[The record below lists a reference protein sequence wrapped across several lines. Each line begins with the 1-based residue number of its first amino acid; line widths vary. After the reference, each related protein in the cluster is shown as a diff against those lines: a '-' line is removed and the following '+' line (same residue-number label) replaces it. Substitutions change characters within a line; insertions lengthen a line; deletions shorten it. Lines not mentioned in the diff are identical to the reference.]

1 MCRPIRANESA
12 ALRYAA
18 RLTLGGELPAR
29 PRWCDQ
35 ISTPAENQLYP
46 YSEHSCAHRHSHDFG
61 KLFGDSSNHR
71 KPGVVMSIIPL
82 DVQRRC
88 ERRWAA
94 RFSGVS
100 QGQHRLEGQQ
110 QHQQLT
116 APRKRKKNPPAK
128 PAAICESR
136 RPDNLLSWNFRG
148 PATRSLVMGSNPAWR
163 QWTHRLNQRVR
174 DNDDNFGAR
183 ICPTLAGVHSNPRL

>member
-1 MCRPIRANESA
+1 MCRSIGANESA

-18 RLTLGGELPAR
+18 RPTLGGEPPAR

-35 ISTPAENQLYP
+35 ISTPAENPLYP

-94 RFSGVS
+94 RFGSS
-100 QGQHRLEGQQ
+100 PKSEHEKQGR
-110 QHQQLT
+110 QLG
-116 APRKRKKNPPAK
+116 APAK
-128 PAAICESR
+128 PKGKPRGTNR
-136 RPDNLLSWNFRG
+136 RG
-148 PATRSLVMGSNPAWR
+148 
-163 QWTHRLNQRVR
+163 
-174 DNDDNFGAR
+174 
-183 ICPTLAGVHSNPRL
+183 

>member
-1 MCRPIRANESA
+1 MQGWRFRAVLTSLNPAVASSPMERAAGFDFAVMCRSNGASESA

-18 RLTLGGELPAR
+18 RPTLGGEPPAR

-46 YSEHSCAHRHSHDFG
+46 YSEHSCAHRHSRDFG

-94 RFSGVS
+94 RFSRPTEPV
-100 QGQHRLEGQQ
+100 
-110 QHQQLT
+110 
-116 APRKRKKNPPAK
+116 APRNQRPERESQQIAGPDKSKRKAHRVQ
-128 PAAICESR
+128 AAGSR
-136 RPDNLLSWNFRG
+136 PLS
-148 PATRSLVMGSNPAWR
+148 AV
-163 QWTHRLNQRVR
+163 
-174 DNDDNFGAR
+174 
-183 ICPTLAGVHSNPRL
+183 